1 MDNSGDSPHY
11 RSALTVQESMK
22 AEGQLR
28 GTSDDQRLA
37 GPQRRSLRQDEQQ
50 RAEQTASSADAR
62 LLHGDIEDALVKF
75 RQLRQKQTTRSAPLM
90 STDGML
96 LSDKDS
102 VMARRQDH
110 FIILLNQPLYPPL
123 STLLSET
130 AAPALILSLKHSQ
143 VIE

>member
-50 RAEQTASSADAR
+50 RAEQTASSGEAHLLSDKISDAF
-62 LLHGDIEDALVKF
+62 GTF
-75 RQLRQKQTTRSAPLM
+75 RQLTQPRQKHTTTSAPLM
-90 STDGML
+90 STDGTL
-96 LSDKDS
+96 LSDKAS
-102 VMARRQDH
+102 VMARWQDH
-110 FIILLNQPLYPPL
+110 FTNLLN
-123 STLLSET
+123 
-130 AAPALILSLKHSQ
+130 
-143 VIE
+143 

>member
-1 MDNSGDSPHY
+1 VTFSIINQQKKAMQRGDSEEY
-11 RSALTVQESMK
+11 QSGWVFK
-22 AEGQLR
+22 
-28 GTSDDQRLA
+28 
-37 GPQRRSLRQDEQQ
+37 QQ